1 MEFLRYLDIKI
12 GRWLSYADTCLN
24 ADIDLARCQ
33 GFWTFV
39 AVVLG
44 IVCALVLIAGA
55 AKYLADRRKGTRQH
69 GEARYRKPS

>member
-1 MEFLRYLDIKI
+1 MEFLRYLDIRI

-24 ADIDLARCQ
+24 AEGDLGRCQ

-39 AVVLG
+39 AAVLG
-44 IVCALVLIAGA
+44 IICALVLIAGA
-55 AKYLADRRKGTRQH
+55 AKYITDRRKGTLER